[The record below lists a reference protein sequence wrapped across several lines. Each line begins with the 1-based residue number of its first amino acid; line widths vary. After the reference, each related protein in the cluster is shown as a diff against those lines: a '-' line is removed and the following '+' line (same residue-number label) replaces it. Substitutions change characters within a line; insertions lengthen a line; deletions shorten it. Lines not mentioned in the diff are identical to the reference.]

1 MRIVR
6 IVAASVVLL
15 WLGAAGPAVAQSA
28 TTDPGGGPSGGP
40 GGTTDIAAVAA
51 TAPSATGVGAMT
63 FDPSVGISG
72 YAGGTRPGTSLG
84 YHPTGNDLEGHDMAG
99 VGLTYVVTNARD

>member
-15 WLGAAGPAVAQSA
+15 WLGVAGPAVAQSA
-28 TTDPGGGPSGGP
+28 TTGS
-40 GGTTDIAAVAA
+40 GGTTALAAVAA
-51 TAPSATGVGAMT
+51 SAPSATGVGAMT

-84 YHPTGNDLEGHDMAG
+84 YHPTGNDLEGHGIAG